1 MGYRDRV
8 GQRIERVRKR
18 GARAMTLVA
27 LVTAAF
33 LAFLVYVLLTAIRLG
48 NAEAVRAA
56 WMGIAIILV
65 VNGLSFILYRSQQ
78 KVLDEAVSELT
89 DLLGDESE
97 S

>member
-1 MGYRDRV
+1 
-8 GQRIERVRKR
+8 
-18 GARAMTLVA
+18 MTLVA

-48 NAEAVRAA
+48 NDEAVRAA